1 MNLKYL
7 FIVIALVFIGC
18 SKEKTAD
25 SVINNY
31 IKNTSNKN
39 AVTYDV
45 SYKIK
50 YFDAVNDTVKYNS
63 NCRLI
68 RHENDTIFGKTFWIK
83 NDSIDRYY
91 DLKLL
96 YIINHKKKE
105 ITRFFP
111 HEGQTFPITG
121 NTINGVLDS
130 YFIKSERLAESLK
143 DSTNNIAYKDTL
155 IKGSKFH
162 KIEMNY
168 PDDLPVKNQ
177 KKTFYFNNENELKDI
192 TFYAEFD
199 NENQYNEWHFSNEK
213 YDDITDETL
222 AKEFHELL
230 KNYTIKDYEKPK
242 QEMVPLLKNGEKAP
256 NFSGLNYQTRD
267 SVQLNDFKNKI
278 VLIDFWYKACYP
290 CIESIPYFVELRKKY
305 PEEKLAI
312 LGLNPLD
319 YESEDRM
326 LQFPDFVKANNI
338 NYPVI
343 FIEKQVAIDYR
354 LKTFPTLYIID
365 KNGKIVLSEEGYNEN
380 TKSIDSLLQKLIK

>member
-121 NTINGVLDS
+121 NTINGVIAMAGIVIALVN
-130 YFIKSERLAESLK
+130 FIDVLFNKNRKS
-143 DSTNNIAYKDTL
+143 DTT
-155 IKGSKFH
+155 
-162 KIEMNY
+162 
-168 PDDLPVKNQ
+168 
-177 KKTFYFNNENELKDI
+177 KKQVGWFYD
-192 TFYAEFD
+192 
-199 NENQYNEWHFSNEK
+199 NEK
-213 YDDITDETL
+213 YTRELDER
-222 AKEFHELL
+222 ADRNQYK
-230 KNYTIKDYEKPK
+230 IK
-242 QEMVPLLKNGEKAP
+242 
-256 NFSGLNYQTRD
+256 
-267 SVQLNDFKNKI
+267 
-278 VLIDFWYKACYP
+278 
-290 CIESIPYFVELRKKY
+290 
-305 PEEKLAI
+305 
-312 LGLNPLD
+312 
-319 YESEDRM
+319 
-326 LQFPDFVKANNI
+326 
-338 NYPVI
+338 
-343 FIEKQVAIDYR
+343 
-354 LKTFPTLYIID
+354 
-365 KNGKIVLSEEGYNEN
+365 
-380 TKSIDSLLQKLIK
+380 